1 LLKKLLGVTL
11 KVAALIK
18 KTSLITNI
26 ITIIHKRKP
35 GVSQLVKKLAGVT
48 LKVEALI
55 KKGLITNII
64 TAICKKTGM
73 SQLVKKT
80 TGATLKVVALM
91 KKQV

>member
-1 LLKKLLGVTL
+1 MTL